1 MPLINYLDE
10 KHIGGG
16 FQGDLFQ
23 AGYGSP
29 SFQRGRGLGSL
40 VSKIRSS
47 PFLSKF
53 KRNVKS
59 VAKPIL
65 SKIIAKSKPHAKQ
78 FGKKILDSALNVGK
92 ESLTDILI
100 NKKPPREVVKN
111 KGAEL
116 KRKVV
121 EAAND
126 SLKLMSGKGYASKA
140 KRPKPSLKQGNK
152 KSQKNIKKTG
162 PKEKK
167 PLLKKKGKKNQT
179 TSQKK
184 SSNLTTSQKKSSN
197 LNKKKKLDKNKSK
210 NKKNNKKPLTTKK
223 GKKQLRQAYKA
234 ERKIQTRDNLS

>member
-10 KHIGGG
+10 KHTGGG
-16 FQGDLFQ
+16 FRGDLFQ

-184 SSNLTTSQKKSSN
+184 SSNL
-197 LNKKKKLDKNKSK
+197 NKKKKLDKNKSK
-210 NKKNNKKPLTTKK
+210 NKKNIKKPLTAKK

>member
-152 KSQKNIKKTG
+152 KSQKNIKKTEL
-162 PKEKK
+162 KEKK
-167 PLLKKKGKKNQT
+167 PLLKKKGKKNQ
-179 TSQKK
+179 
-184 SSNLTTSQKKSSN
+184 TTSQKKSSN

-210 NKKNNKKPLTTKK
+210 NKKNIKKPLTAKK

>member
-167 PLLKKKGKKNQT
+167 PLLKKKEKKNQ
-179 TSQKK
+179 
-184 SSNLTTSQKKSSN
+184 TTSQKKSSN

-210 NKKNNKKPLTTKK
+210 NKKNIKKPLTAKK